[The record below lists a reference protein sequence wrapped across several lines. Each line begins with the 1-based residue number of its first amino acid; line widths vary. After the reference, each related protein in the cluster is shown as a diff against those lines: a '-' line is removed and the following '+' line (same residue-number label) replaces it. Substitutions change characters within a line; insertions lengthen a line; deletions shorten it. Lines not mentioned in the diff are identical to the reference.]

1 MGRKEGKPNARGI
14 YKMSGGRR
22 GEQKRAVPGIR
33 SQPANGKQVDHPVS
47 GGTAAGGPQK
57 KADTEPR
64 KDTRLGRGAD
74 H

>member
-1 MGRKEGKPNARGI
+1 MGRKENKSTAREICKTGD
-14 YKMSGGRR
+14 GRR
-22 GEQKRAVPGIR
+22 GEQKCTVPGIR
-33 SQPANGKQVDHPVS
+33 NQPTNGKHVDHPAS